1 MRSTRAAKRL
11 YSAPGHAAQEYAVP
25 PARYAFSMLLL
36 PLQAGAGASA
46 GDAAEAAW
54 RQHR

>member
-1 MRSTRAAKRL
+1 M
-11 YSAPGHAAQEYAVP
+11 P

-36 PLQAGAGASA
+36 PLQPDARASA